1 MAGETRSSSDFMHRM
16 SVHRYSQNVTVT
28 FVENTTVI
36 QSRRFAVCFASA
48 GSEKIGSIKK
58 YLTMSLF
65 FSRRIVF
72 KGFCT
77 CVL

>member
-36 QSRRFAVCFASA
+36 QSRRFAVCFAYW
-48 GSEKIGSIKK
+48 E
-58 YLTMSLF
+58 
-65 FSRRIVF
+65 
-72 KGFCT
+72 
-77 CVL
+77 